1 LPDAQDSDQA
11 SADQGDRDEGS
22 VGETPAPALPLK
34 KKKIPK
40 NASAEPDGDTSEDD
54 RESEREES
62 WGRKKSVYYSTNAAQ
77 IDSDDEEAQKLE
89 EAEVL
94 RLQAQARD
102 ALDEADFGL
111 FDAPSLSKDG
121 LEESVMQYMP
131 SQT

>member
-11 SADQGDRDEGS
+11 SANQGDEDEGS
-22 VGETPAPALPLK
+22 VVETLAPEIPPK
-34 KKKIPK
+34 KKKKPK
-40 NASAEPDGDTSEDD
+40 KAPAETDGDASEGD
-54 RESEREES
+54 RESEHEES

-94 RLQAQARD
+94 RLQGQARD

-111 FDAPSLSKDG
+111 FDALSLSKDS

>member
-11 SADQGDRDEGS
+11 SAIQGDEDEGS
-22 VGETPAPALPLK
+22 VVETLAPELPPK
-34 KKKIPK
+34 KKKKPK
-40 NASAEPDGDTSEDD
+40 KAPAETDGDASEGD
-54 RESEREES
+54 RESEQEES

-111 FDAPSLSKDG
+111 FDTLSLSKDS
-121 LEESVMQYMP
+121 LEESVMQYVP
-131 SQT
+131 SQS

>member
-1 LPDAQDSDQA
+1 MPDAQDSDQG
-11 SADQGDRDEGS
+11 SVNQGDEGS
-22 VGETPAPALPLK
+22 VGETPAPVLPSK

-40 NASAEPDGDTSEDD
+40 KASAEPDDGASEDD
-54 RESEREES
+54 RENEREES
-62 WGRKKSVYYSTNAAQ
+62 WGRKKSIYYSTNAAQ

-111 FDAPSLSKDG
+111 FDVPSLPNDA
-121 LEESVMQYMP
+121 LEELVM
-131 SQT
+131 